1 MSLYGMDV
9 EGGRRLSKEF
19 ARSSQ
24 RLLDLSGNLTPLITG
39 VDWHGDDGKRF
50 TQEWMA
56 YRSQLIAAGHALAAA
71 SSAVQRNV
79 DEQMAASTTAAGSGN
94 PSVLDRL
101 LDAAAGEA
109 GDLWDASGKVTSL
122 MAGTAS
128 TMWNLAQD
136 LAPLP
141 VGNLMDAEENRA
153 SRLGD
158 FVNMGWGWLTS
169 GEPPSI
175 TQLVSNGVLFVAA
188 TLNTAATV
196 TSFGFHNP
204 HLMDDGRPVAGEP
217 IPLSVGKPGTADVN
231 GRPVTPV
238 PSTISSVLAA
248 TDAAYADA
256 GIAGTEDTGIRITT
270 VDKPG
275 SPPAYIISIPGTTR
289 WMPDGA
295 ANPTDLTGNLELAGG
310 NLSTA
315 AQAVRIAMEKAGIPQ
330 DAPVMLSGHSQ
341 GGMIATALASDS
353 SFTDRFNVTNVV
365 TYGSPVD
372 SAPIPASI
380 DVLALQHAGDPVPQ
394 VDLADATLLPGGSIT
409 TSRDNNALVVTLPN
423 PDIDPGFAGISYHDS
438 YRYVDSVAQQEAGGP
453 IAQYSQKEST
463 QQFLTSDAGQ
473 VSSTVSNISRKQ

>member
-1 MSLYGMDV
+1 MSLHGMDV
-9 EGGRRLSKEF
+9 EAGRRLSKEF

-24 RLLDLSGNLTPLITG
+24 RLLDLSGSLTPLITN
-39 VDWHGDDGKRF
+39 VQWHGDDGQRF
-50 TQEWMA
+50 AQDWKA
-56 YRSQLIAAGHALAAA
+56 YRSQLVAAGHALEAA
-71 SSAVQRNV
+71 SNAVQRNV
-79 DEQMAASTTAAGSGN
+79 EEQLAASTTSAGSGG
-94 PSVLDRL
+94 STALDRL
-101 LDAAAGEA
+101 LDSASEEA
-109 GDLWDASGKVTSL
+109 GDLWDDVGRVTSVL
-122 MAGTAS
+122 AGTAS
-128 TMWNLAQD
+128 TMWHLAQD

-153 SRLGD
+153 TRFGD
-158 FVNMGWGWLTS
+158 FVNMGWGWLIS

-188 TLNTAATV
+188 TWNTAATV

-217 IPLSVGKPGTADVN
+217 IPLTVGNPNKSDAN
-231 GRPVTPV
+231 GRSETPV
-238 PSTISSVLAA
+238 PSSISAIVA
-248 TDAAYADA
+248 TTNAAYGDA
-256 GIAGTEDTGIRITT
+256 GMAGTEDTGIRITT

-275 SPPAYIISIPGTTR
+275 GPPAYIVSIPGTTR

-315 AQAVRIAMEKAGIPQ
+315 AEAVRLAMEKAGIPN

-353 SFTDRFNVTNVV
+353 SFTNRFNVTNVV
-365 TYGSPVD
+365 TFGSPVD

-394 VDLADATLLPGGSIT
+394 VDLADATLLPGGGVSAT
-409 TSRDNNALVVTLPN
+409 RDNNAMVVTLPN

-438 YRYVDSVAQQEAGGP
+438 NRYVESVTQQEGGGP
-453 IAQYSQKEST
+453 INQYSQKEST
-463 QQFLTSDAGQ
+463 QQFLTIDASQ